1 MEFFTTV
8 TGDFNPMH
16 VDPAFSAMDTFR
28 HFIIQGMGAGL
39 MSAAL
44 GTKLPGPGAI
54 YLLLNLR
61 FTHPVCIGATVGG
74 RLRPRPGSEDTDWT
88 RDTKAFPP

>member
-28 HFIIQGMGAGL
+28 QFIIQGMGAGL